1 MANTFYYWKTVL
13 KNTCLASN
21 RYIFGMVFSKHKL
34 LKMKK
39 VFVLIVLLFTIQN
52 SIAQKG
58 QNLAYIDMEYILE
71 NVPEYVTAQ
80 SNLNAKVEQ
89 WKSKLSK
96 LERYIEVLKT
106 DLANEKAILTKDLI
120 EEREED
126 ITIKKEELAR
136 LESLYFGPQGD
147 LFNLRRQLVK
157 PIQDLVYN
165 SVQSIAKRK
174 KYDFVLDK
182 SSELVMLYS
191 NKKYD
196 ISELVLASIVKDRK
210 IKTSKNNVSAKKLAT
225 QIKTE
230 AIKQAR
236 LKKIEDQKKAI
247 QAKRDAKLKERDAK
261 RKLLLDKKNAAKKK
275 TK

>member
-1 MANTFYYWKTVL
+1 
-13 KNTCLASN
+13 
-21 RYIFGMVFSKHKL
+21 MVFSKHKL

-210 IKTSKNNVSAKKLAT
+210 VKTSKNNVSAKKLAT

>member
-1 MANTFYYWKTVL
+1 
-13 KNTCLASN
+13 
-21 RYIFGMVFSKHKL
+21 
-34 LKMKK
+34 
-39 VFVLIVLLFTIQN
+39 
-52 SIAQKG
+52 
-58 QNLAYIDMEYILE
+58 
-71 NVPEYVTAQ
+71 
-80 SNLNAKVEQ
+80 
-89 WKSKLSK
+89 
-96 LERYIEVLKT
+96 
-106 DLANEKAILTKDLI
+106 
-120 EEREED
+120 
-126 ITIKKEELAR
+126 
-136 LESLYFGPQGD
+136 
-147 LFNLRRQLVK
+147 
-157 PIQDLVYN
+157 
-165 SVQSIAKRK
+165 
-174 KYDFVLDK
+174 
-182 SSELVMLYS
+182 MLYS